1 MSVVDFLDIDN
12 DLKESMYFYLDL
24 IQDHGETNMYGVAPY
39 LAKEFHISKYEA
51 RKVLAAWMTDFNNK
65 VS

>member
-1 MSVVDFLDIDN
+1 MQVKDFIN
-12 DLKESMYFYLDL
+12 NELKESMYFYLDL
-24 IQDHGETNMYGVAPY
+24 LVEHGETNMYGAAPY
-39 LAKEFHISKYEA
+39 LAKEFHVSKYEA

>member
-1 MSVVDFLDIDN
+1 MQVKDFIN
-12 DLKESMYFYLDL
+12 NELKESMYFYLDL
-24 IQDHGETNMYGVAPY
+24 LVEHGETNMYCAAPY
-39 LAKEFHISKYEA
+39 LAKEFHVSKYEA